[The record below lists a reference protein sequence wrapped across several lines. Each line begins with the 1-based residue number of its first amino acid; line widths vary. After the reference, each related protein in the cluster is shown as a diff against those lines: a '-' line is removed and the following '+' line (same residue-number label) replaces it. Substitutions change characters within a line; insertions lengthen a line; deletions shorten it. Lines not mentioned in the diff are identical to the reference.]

1 MNTIEDIF
9 SEYAERITDSAK
21 EQKSTFIQYCKGI
34 SSLIPDSFYVLD
46 IVQKQFIHIKPDN
59 LFLCGHSVKEAM
71 ELGYDFFS
79 RVIHPEDWLL
89 WKSFLENLPQK
100 LHRLREDTNER
111 GEFFCLFR
119 LSRKYPFLK
128 EPVELHTYHRL
139 IPICEDSNPIYLIDI
154 ISYTNCKKIGCYLNG
169 YDHLIYQTYDP
180 MKCDWQ
186 ILPIPQLSKREM
198 EILTIA
204 KGEQDITTIADKLYI
219 SYHTARGHIN
229 SIKKK
234 LQLQDLRE
242 ATDWISYLHILQS
255 PQEKYAKGTYCSTAN
270 PTFNKELNDIQAL
283 LDKKQCVRSIAL
295 ATGRSESTIRS
306 WIQKGFLK
314 K

>member
-9 SEYAERITDSAK
+9 SEYAERITDSAT

-169 YDHLIYQTYDP
+169 YDHLIYQT
-180 MKCDWQ
+180 
-186 ILPIPQLSKREM
+186 
-198 EILTIA
+198 
-204 KGEQDITTIADKLYI
+204 
-219 SYHTARGHIN
+219 
-229 SIKKK
+229 
-234 LQLQDLRE
+234 
-242 ATDWISYLHILQS
+242 
-255 PQEKYAKGTYCSTAN
+255 
-270 PTFNKELNDIQAL
+270 
-283 LDKKQCVRSIAL
+283 
-295 ATGRSESTIRS
+295 
-306 WIQKGFLK
+306 
-314 K
+314 